1 MINKIE
7 KGTKQTITVLV
18 KKIEKCKGKND
29 SIYQK
34 VVVKDLNGVE
44 KTMFHFNTILE
55 IETPGVYNAEI
66 EATEY
71 NGGTNYMFLLC
82 THCNDYSIDDFA
94 PKAKIKIN
102 DSWNNIVGYINSLP
116 SDLQCLV
123 SITLNSIAKDFKMAP
138 LNANG
143 PFARKGGLLE
153 ATEQLVNICT
163 NTGKTLG
170 LDVNL
175 ITAAC
180 ILYYIG
186 KLDVN
191 NGYEE
196 SKLSSL
202 VGYHY
207 FTCNRILKAFNE
219 AKNSNNEKIRST
231 INELDN
237 DYLYALLHI
246 VLNGFDG
253 IVATTKEALVVRYS
267 ITIIEDTDTA
277 KDAEDTSENNII
289 ENPKAH
295 SLKKVVRLYNPTEK
309 LISLS
314 ERGDK
319 IDQSM

>member
-7 KGTKQTITVLV
+7 KGTKQTIPVLV
-18 KKIEKCKGKND
+18 KKIERCKGKND

-34 VVVKDLNGVE
+34 VTVKDLDGIE

-55 IETPGVYNAEI
+55 IETPSVYNAEI
-66 EATEY
+66 EAAEY
-71 NGGTNYMFLLC
+71 NGGINYMFSSC
-82 THCNDYSIDDFA
+82 TSCNDYSIDDFV
-94 PKAKIKIN
+94 PKAKININ
-102 DSWNNIVGYINSLP
+102 DSWNNIVKYIGSLP
-116 SDLQCLV
+116 ADLQCLV
-123 SITLNSIAKDFKMAP
+123 SVTLNPVAKAFKIAP
-138 LNANG
+138 LNAIG

-163 NTGKTLG
+163 DTGKILG
-170 LDVNL
+170 LDTNL

-196 SKLSSL
+196 SKLNSL
-202 VGYHY
+202 IGYHY
-207 FTCNRILKAFNE
+207 FTCNRILKALDE
-219 AKNSNNEKIRST
+219 ARNSNNENIKLA
-231 INELDN
+231 INKLDD

-267 ITIIEDTDTA
+267 ITIVEDTDTA
-277 KDAEDTSENNII
+277 KDAENASENNII